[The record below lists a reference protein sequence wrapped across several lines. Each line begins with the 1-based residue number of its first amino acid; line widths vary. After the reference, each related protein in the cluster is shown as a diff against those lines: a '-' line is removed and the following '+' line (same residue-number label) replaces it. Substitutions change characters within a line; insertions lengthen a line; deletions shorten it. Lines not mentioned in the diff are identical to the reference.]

1 MMEHPQEPFNAA
13 DVADAVFASMLVRE
27 GVHAASH
34 DAPFDLDMVKT
45 IIDTMDD
52 GLRMAG
58 LSFAEY
64 LERLRQPHGISV
76 AQTGQR
82 WRFSARERAVQR
94 VDHAVSQLCVV
105 MQQLV
110 RAG

>member
-1 MMEHPQEPFNAA
+1 MMEHSQQSFNAA
-13 DVADAVFASMLVRE
+13 DVADAVFASMLIRGSGQV
-27 GVHAASH
+27 AAPDVS
-34 DAPFDLDMVKT
+34 FDLDTVKT
-45 IIDTMDD
+45 IVETMDH
-52 GLRMAG
+52 GLKMAG

-64 LERLRQPHGISV
+64 LDRLRCPPGTSI

-94 VDHAVSQLCVV
+94 VDQAVSQLCVV

-110 RAG
+110 RAS